1 MKRLKR
7 ILVITV
13 VAVMAVMS
21 LAACSDRG
29 KENSPEGEKILKLG
43 GIGPLTGNNAQY
55 GQAVKNAAEL
65 AIKEINAAGGVNG
78 YELKLNYQDDESDAE
93 KAMNAYNT
101 LKDWGMQILLGTV
114 TSTPCEAV
122 VDLSHEDNMF
132 QLTPSGSSVDAIK
145 YDNAFRVCFNDPN
158 QGIGAADYIA
168 QSGIAKKIAAIYNSQ
183 STYSSGIYEKFAS
196 EAKIKNLEIVC
207 AEAFTDDSAT
217 DFSVQIQKVKESGAE
232 LLFLPI
238 YYKEAALIL
247 KQANTAG
254 LDVIYFGCD
263 GLDGIIPQL
272 GGEAALAEGV
282 MLLTPF
288 VANATD
294 EATQKFVA
302 DYKAA
307 YTEEPNQFAADAYDG
322 VYAIKAALE
331 KANITEASIEPAA
344 LCDQLKTAMT
354 EIEVNGLTGKMTWS
368 ADGEPTKTPKA
379 MKIVDGKYS
388 AVE

>member
-13 VAVMAVMS
+13 AAVMAVMS

-307 YTEEPNQFAADAYDG
+307 YTEEPNQFAC
-322 VYAIKAALE
+322 LRW
-331 KANITEASIEPAA
+331 
-344 LCDQLKTAMT
+344 
-354 EIEVNGLTGKMTWS
+354 GLR
-368 ADGEPTKTPKA
+368 D
-379 MKIVDGKYS
+379 
-388 AVE
+388 

>member
-1 MKRLKR
+1 M
-7 ILVITV
+7 
-13 VAVMAVMS
+13 
-21 LAACSDRG
+21 
-29 KENSPEGEKILKLG
+29 
-43 GIGPLTGNNAQY
+43 
-55 GQAVKNAAEL
+55 
-65 AIKEINAAGGVNG
+65 
-78 YELKLNYQDDESDAE
+78 
-93 KAMNAYNT
+93 
-101 LKDWGMQILLGTV
+101 
-114 TSTPCEAV
+114 
-122 VDLSHEDNMF
+122 
-132 QLTPSGSSVDAIK
+132 
-145 YDNAFRVCFNDPN
+145 
-158 QGIGAADYIA
+158 
-168 QSGIAKKIAAIYNSQ
+168 
-183 STYSSGIYEKFAS
+183 
-196 EAKIKNLEIVC
+196 
-207 AEAFTDDSAT
+207 
-217 DFSVQIQKVKESGAE
+217 
-232 LLFLPI
+232 
-238 YYKEAALIL
+238 IL